1 MADDK
6 TKTGQQDRSRVS
18 ASEDYEVRHIA
29 KEAGISTERARELIR
44 KHGPDRDKVLAAARR
59 G

>member
-6 TKTGQQDRSRVS
+6 SKTGEQDRSRVS
-18 ASEDYEVRHIA
+18 GTEDYEVHYIA
-29 KEAGISTERARELIR
+29 KQAGISTEKARELI
-44 KHGPDRDKVLAAARR
+44 KQHGPDRQKVLEAARR

>member
-6 TKTGQQDRSRVS
+6 SKTGGQDRDRVS
-18 ASEDYEVRHIA
+18 GSQDYEVEYIA
-29 KEAGISTERARELIR
+29 KEARISQERARELIR
-44 KHGPDRDKVLAAARR
+44 THGPDRQKVLEAARR

>member
-6 TKTGQQDRSRVS
+6 SQTGGQDRGRVS
-18 ASEDYEVRHIA
+18 GSQDYEVEYIA

-44 KHGPDRDKVLAAARR
+44 EHGPDRQKVLEAARR